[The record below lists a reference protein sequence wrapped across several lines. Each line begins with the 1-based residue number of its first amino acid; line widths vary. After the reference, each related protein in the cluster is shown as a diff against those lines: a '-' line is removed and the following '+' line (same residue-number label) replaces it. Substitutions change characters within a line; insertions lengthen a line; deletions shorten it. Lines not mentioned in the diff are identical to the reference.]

1 MRLMIRGLTEGK
13 LNKRVSSDKGN
24 ENKVAS
30 APGKG
35 MEAGIPAEAERNP
48 VKKATPGAMR

>member
-1 MRLMIRGLTEGK
+1 MIRGLTEGK